1 MGTEGKDG
9 MVEKF
14 VDLIGGGSAEKG
26 LIIFVLM
33 HSSWWLYK
41 LP

>member
-1 MGTEGKDG
+1 MG
-9 MVEKF
+9 MVKKF
-14 VDLIGGGSAEKG
+14 VDLIGGGSSEKG
-26 LIIFVLM
+26 PAVSVLI